1 MDFTRSISQ
10 TQLTERNFRFSEVMA
25 LKIEMLRA
33 FCTVAQTGNLSEAA
47 DRLGRTQSAVSMTLK
62 QMEDHLGKK
71 LFEGERKNQLSS
83 LGEQVFELAQK
94 QVRQFDQTVQSIE
107 LAAEAIHGLIRIV
120 SVPSVAALVFPPV
133 LEHMTARYPGLKVEL
148 RDTDTQQ
155 VLDALAEGKA
165 DIGIASGYHP
175 LNGVKAVP
183 LFEDRFGLV
192 CSAGHPLL
200 QQCSA
205 PVISDVTGAC
215 FVRNALCDLIRNE
228 QFVEASSAADVTI
241 HNTHSLITMVQT
253 GKWVTVLP
261 QTVARFLPDTTV
273 FRPIA
278 DLPDKREV
286 YLYQRERSR
295 FAALTAEC
303 CAFIQSSGLFSDVP
317 R

>member
-1 MDFTRSISQ
+1 
-10 TQLTERNFRFSEVMA
+10 MA

-47 DRLGRTQSAVSMTLK
+47 TRMGRTQSAISMTLK

-71 LFEGERKNQLSS
+71 LFEGERKNQLSP

-94 QVRQFDQTVQSIE
+94 QVRRFDQTVQAIE
-107 LAAEAIHGLIRIV
+107 MAAEAIHGLIRIV
-120 SVPSVAALVFPPV
+120 SVPSVAALVFPSV
-133 LEHMTARYPGLKVEL
+133 LEHMTARHPGLKIEL

-192 CSAGHPLL
+192 CSTSHPLIL
-200 QQCSA
+200 QDPRPA
-205 PVISDVTGAC
+205 IADITGPG

-228 QFVEASSAADVTI
+228 RFAEAISTADVTI
-241 HNTHSLITMVQT
+241 HNTHSLITMVRT

-261 QTVARFLPDTTV
+261 QTVARFMPETTA

-295 FAALTAEC
+295 FAGLTAEC
-303 CAFIQSSGLFSDVP
+303 SAFIQSCDLSANLPG
-317 R
+317 

>member
-1 MDFTRSISQ
+1 
-10 TQLTERNFRFSEVMA
+10 MA

-47 DRLGRTQSAVSMTLK
+47 NRLGRTQSAVSMTLK

-71 LFEGERKNQLSS
+71 LFEGERKNQLSP

-94 QVRQFDQTVQSIE
+94 QVRHFDQTVQSIE
-107 LAAEAIHGLIRIV
+107 MAAEATHGLIRIV
-120 SVPSVAALVFPPV
+120 SVPSVAALVFPAV
-133 LEHMTARYPGLKVEL
+133 LEHMTARFPGLKVEL

-192 CSAGHPLL
+192 CSADHPLL
-200 QQCSA
+200 LQERPPA
-205 PVISDVTGAC
+205 IADVTGPG
-215 FVRNALCDLIRNE
+215 FVRNALCGLIRNE
-228 QFVEASSAADVTI
+228 RFVEASSAADVTI
-241 HNTHSLITMVQT
+241 HNTHSLITMVRT

-261 QTVARFLPDTTV
+261 QTVARFMPETTA
-273 FRPIA
+273 FRAIA

-295 FAALTAEC
+295 FAALTEEC
-303 CAFIQSSGLFSDVP
+303 SSFIQSCDLSPDQPG
-317 R
+317 

>member
-1 MDFTRSISQ
+1 
-10 TQLTERNFRFSEVMA
+10 MA
-25 LKIEMLRA
+25 LKVEMLRA

-47 DRLGRTQSAVSMTLK
+47 NRLGRTQSAVSMTLK

-71 LFEGERKNQLSS
+71 LFEGERKNQLSP
-83 LGEQVFELAQK
+83 LGAQVFELAQQ
-94 QVRQFDQTVQSIE
+94 QVRRFDQTVQSIE
-107 LAAEAIHGLIRIV
+107 LAAEAAHGLLQIV
-120 SVPSVAALVFPPV
+120 SVPSVAALVFPEV
-133 LEHMTARYPGLKVEL
+133 LEHMTARHPGLKVEL
-148 RDTDTQQ
+148 RDTDTQE

-192 CSAGHPLL
+192 CATDHPLYR
-200 QQCSA
+200 QQAA
-205 PVISDVTGAC
+205 PTIADVTGAS

-228 QFVEASSAADVTI
+228 CFVEASSNADVTI
-241 HNTHSLITMVQT
+241 HNTHSLITMVRT

-261 QTVARFLPDTTV
+261 QTVARFMPEATA

-278 DLPDKREV
+278 DLPDKRAV

-295 FAALTAEC
+295 FAALTEEC
-303 CAFIQSSGLFSDVP
+303 CAFIQSCNLSGEPS
-317 R
+317 